1 MIGGRFPGLP
11 LAVSP
16 GLPLAVSPDRK
27 GGQASLDLNLQ
38 SMPAHVG
45 MNRVAVRQS

>member
-11 LAVSP
+11 LAVP
-16 GLPLAVSPDRK
+16 PDRK
-27 GGQASLDLNLQ
+27 GGQAELALNLQ

-45 MNRVAVRQS
+45 MNPVAVRPS

>member
-27 GGQASLDLNLQ
+27 GGQA
-38 SMPAHVG
+38 
-45 MNRVAVRQS
+45 